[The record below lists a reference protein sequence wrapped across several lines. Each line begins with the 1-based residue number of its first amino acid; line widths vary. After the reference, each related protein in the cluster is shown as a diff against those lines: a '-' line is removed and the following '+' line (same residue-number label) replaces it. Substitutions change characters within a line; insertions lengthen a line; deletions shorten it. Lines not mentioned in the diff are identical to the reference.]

1 MTSLA
6 ESTVEPAANTP
17 TPGAIFLGLVLY
29 HVGWLAC
36 VKEPTLG
43 IGGFGAASVAISTA
57 IHLALFSRRAEFLR
71 TAASASIW
79 GLLADAVLMW
89 SGVLVFASPIAGGW
103 LPPVWMVA
111 LWWNVGLLCVAALD
125 WLAKKP
131 LWAVLFGVV
140 GGPLA
145 YYGGA
150 TMGAVTFG
158 VPLPYALAAVAAEWG
173 LTMWL
178 WTRLVSPGVGVPT
191 INP

>member
-1 MTSLA
+1 MTHSSA
-6 ESTVEPAANTP
+6 TGTEPARTP
-17 TPGAIFLGLVLY
+17 HPGAIALSLILY
-29 HVGWLAC
+29 HVAWLAC

-43 IGGFGAASVAISTA
+43 IGGLGLVTVALSTVL
-57 IHLALFSRRAEFLR
+57 HLALFPQRAQLLR
-71 TAASASIW
+71 TAALASVW
-79 GLLADAVLMW
+79 GLFADAVLMW
-89 SGVLVFASPIAGGW
+89 TGVLVFASPIAVGW

-111 LWWNVGLLCVAALD
+111 LWWNFGLLCVAALD

-150 TMGAVTFG
+150 AMGAVTFG
-158 VPLPYALAAVAAEWG
+158 VSLPVAMTAVAVEWG

-178 WTRLVSPGVGVPT
+178 WTRIKSFKAREST
-191 INP
+191 